1 MLRKLRLKQKSGFLI
16 KNTCNYMEQDS
27 TKNRV
32 VLVKTDRVSKYTL
45 SVQKLLFQDKYK
57 SSSKKYYCFI
67 ILVMPTK
74 NESTDW

>member
-32 VLVKTDRVSKYTL
+32 VLVKTDRVSKYAL
-45 SVQKLLFQDKYK
+45 SVQKLVF
-57 SSSKKYYCFI
+57 
-67 ILVMPTK
+67 TR
-74 NESTDW
+74 

>member
-1 MLRKLRLKQKSGFLI
+1 MLRKLRLKQKNGFLI
-16 KNTCNYMEQDS
+16 KKTCNYMEQDS

-57 SSSKKYYCFI
+57 SSSKKYYSFI
-67 ILVMPTK
+67 ILVMPMK
-74 NESTDW
+74 NESIDW